1 MRVSAGNEVALDDGT
16 VESRGGEGG
25 VVIKLR
31 IGGKEYTV
39 ENY

>member
-1 MRVSAGNEVALDDGT
+1 MRVSGGNEVVLDDGT
-16 VESRGGEGG
+16 VESKSESG

-39 ENY
+39 ESS